1 MLKCYGKNM
10 KLPFVISI
18 PHCSSRVPEEI
29 RQSIILNDL
38 ELQESVDSGSREIFQ
53 SLPVEAVLSAQ
64 WSRLTIDLNRNPE
77 RRDKKGVIAQVDYY
91 GRSIYNSGFILD
103 EKEIKRRLAKY
114 YWPFHNRLMKALER
128 PHIKAL
134 FDCHSLNGI
143 GPAEAPDVGE
153 KRKDIILSNNGD
165 KNGNSDGSRGKITCP
180 SEYMH
185 MMKKI
190 FEKKG
195 FSVSI
200 NDPYAGGFIMKHYG
214 KKFAFNGKISIQV
227 EINQNLCLAPSS
239 KHLSKDRV
247 NHIKN
252 RVLQAFL
259 EIAGKLD
266 LAPDEN
272 TGQKYS
278 FFQE

>member
-1 MLKCYGKNM
+1 M

-29 RQSIILNDL
+29 RQSMALNDL
-38 ELQESVDSGSREIFQ
+38 EIQESIDSCSREIFQ
-53 SLPVEAVLSAQ
+53 SLPAEAVLYAQ
-64 WSRLTIDLNRNPE
+64 WSRLTIDLNRDPK

-91 GRSIYNSGFILD
+91 GRSIYNSDFILD
-103 EKEIKRRLAKY
+103 EEEIKRRLAEY
-114 YWPFHNRLMKALER
+114 YRPFHNRLIEAFEG

-165 KNGNSDGSRGKITCP
+165 KNGNSDGNRGRITCS

-185 MMKKI
+185 MMKKT
-190 FEKKG
+190 FEKEG

-200 NDPYAGGFIMKHYG
+200 NDPYAGGFIMKNYG
-214 KKFAFNGKISIQV
+214 KKFAFNGKISVQI

-239 KHLSKDRV
+239 KYLSTSRV
-247 NHIKN
+247 NNVKN

-259 EIAGKLD
+259 EIADKLD
-266 LAPDEN
+266 LSPDGN
-272 TGQKYS
+272 NGKPV
-278 FFQE
+278 

>member
-1 MLKCYGKNM
+1 M

-38 ELQESVDSGSREIFQ
+38 EIQESVDSGSREIFQ

-165 KNGNSDGSRGKITCP
+165 KNGNSDGNRGKITCP

-200 NDPYAGGFIMKHYG
+200 NDPYPGGFITKYHG
-214 KKFAFNGKISIQV
+214 AQLTGTGKFAVQI
-227 EINQNLCLAPSS
+227 EINQDLYLEHTP
-239 KHLSKDRV
+239 KRLSHERLKDV
-247 NHIKN
+247 KT
-252 RVLQAFL
+252 RVLQAL
-259 EIAGKLD
+259 EEMASKL
-266 LAPDEN
+266 
-272 TGQKYS
+272 
-278 FFQE
+278 